1 MTTLFG
7 TDGVRGVANRDLTP
21 ELVYRL
27 GRAAA
32 IQLSPGVSRPRIL
45 VGRDTRISGDLLEA
59 ALVSGI
65 LSAGADVLA
74 VGVVSTPGIAFLTRH
89 MNAAG
94 GAVISA
100 SHNPVE
106 DNGLKLFSRNG
117 HKLTVEAETAVSD
130 LALRERDDLP
140 RPTGAGVGRLH
151 PAPALVE
158 QYLDYLVRSTP
169 VRLDG
174 MRIVVDAG
182 NGATYRLAP
191 ELLER
196 VGARVTLLNAD
207 PDGLNINVGC
217 GSTHPAGLM
226 QAVRE
231 TGAVAGIAYDG
242 DGDRAIAADEHGREV
257 DGDQILAACGLHLL
271 DQDRLPGRA
280 IVGTV
285 MTNLGLEVAFRS
297 AGGRV
302 LRTPVG
308 DRHILEAMVREELVL
323 GGEQSGHIIF
333 LDAATTGDGLLTTL
347 RLLAVMV
354 ESGWPLSRLAARM
367 VKYPQ
372 ILVNVPARPVDSL
385 ESNAGLARMVGAA
398 RGRLGPNG
406 RVVLRPSGTEPVV
419 RVMAEGEDS
428 ELVETVAREIAA
440 YIAREFGG
448 PGA

>member
-1 MTTLFG
+1 MTNLFG

-27 GRAAA
+27 GRAAVLELA
-32 IQLSPGVSRPRIL
+32 PGVSRPRIL
-45 VGRDTRISGDLLEA
+45 VGRDTRISGDLIEA

-65 LSAGADVLA
+65 LSAGADALA

-89 MNAAG
+89 VGGDG

-106 DNGLKLFSRNG
+106 DNGVKFFSRHG
-117 HKLTVEAETAVSD
+117 YKLTVDVEQAISD
-130 LALRERDDLP
+130 LALAERDDLP

-151 PAPALVE
+151 PATGLVD
-158 QYLDYLVRSTP
+158 QYLEYLVRSAT

-174 MRIVVDAG
+174 MRIAVDAG

-191 ELLER
+191 ELLGR
-196 VGARVTLLNAD
+196 LGAHVILLNAD
-207 PDGLNINVGC
+207 PDGENINVDC
-217 GSTHPAGLM
+217 GSTHPAGLLK
-226 QAVRE
+226 AVLE
-231 TGAVAGIAYDG
+231 IGADVGIAYDG
-242 DGDRAIAADEHGREV
+242 DGDRAIAVDERGREV
-257 DGDQILAACGLHLL
+257 DGDQILAVCGLHLL
-271 DQDRLPGRA
+271 DRDRLPGRSV
-280 IVGTV
+280 VGTV
-285 MTNLGLEVAFRS
+285 MSNLGLEVAFRS

-302 LRTPVG
+302 IRTPVG
-308 DRHILEAMVREELVL
+308 DRHILEAMVREDLIL

-372 ILVNVPARPVDSL
+372 ALVNVTAHPAAPL
-385 ESNAGLARMVGAA
+385 ENHPGLARLVQTA
-398 RGRLGPNG
+398 RSRLGPNA

-428 ELVETVAREIAA
+428 ELVETVVGEIAA
-440 YIAREFGG
+440 YIAREFGDPG
-448 PGA
+448 P

>member
-1 MTTLFG
+1 
-7 TDGVRGVANRDLTP
+7 VANQDLTP

-32 IQLSPGVSRPRIL
+32 RQLGSGVDRPRIL

-59 ALVSGI
+59 ALVSGL

-74 VGVVSTPGIAFLTRH
+74 VGVVSTPGVAFLTRRLE
-89 MNAAG
+89 AEG

-106 DNGLKLFSRNG
+106 DNGVKLFSRNG
-117 HKLTVEAETAVSD
+117 YKLTVDAEAAISD
-130 LALRERDDLP
+130 LALREDDDHP

-151 PAPALVE
+151 PATTLVE
-158 QYLDYLVRSTP
+158 QYLDYLARSTP

-174 MRIVVDAG
+174 MRVVVDVG

-191 ELLER
+191 ELLQR
-196 VGARVTLLNAD
+196 LGARVTVLNAN

-217 GSTHPAGLM
+217 GSTHPAGLL

-231 TGAVAGIAYDG
+231 AGADAGVAYDG
-242 DGDRAIAADEHGREV
+242 DGDRAIAADEYGQEV

-285 MTNLGLEVAFRS
+285 MTNLGLELAFRS
-297 AGGRV
+297 AGARV
-302 LRTPVG
+302 IRTPVG
-308 DRHILEAMVREELVL
+308 DRHVLEAMVREDLVL

-372 ILVNVPARPVDSL
+372 ILVNVPARPVVSL
-385 ESNAGLARMVGAA
+385 ESHPGLTALVRAA
-398 RGRLGPNG
+398 RSRLGSNGRL
-406 RVVLRPSGTEPVV
+406 VLRPSGTEPVV
-419 RVMAEGEDS
+419 RVMAEGEDP
-428 ELVETVAREIAA
+428 ELVEAVAREIAA
-440 YIAREFGG
+440 YVGREFGG
-448 PGA
+448 PGAQEEGVKPGD

>member
-1 MTTLFG
+1 MASLFG

-32 IQLSPGVSRPRIL
+32 FRLASGTGRPQIL

-65 LSAGADVLA
+65 LSAGADVMA
-74 VGVVSTPGIAFLTRH
+74 VGVVSTPGIAFLTRDLG
-89 MNAAG
+89 ADG
-94 GAVISA
+94 GVVISA

-106 DNGLKLFSRNG
+106 DNGLKLFSRSG
-117 HKLTVEAETAVSD
+117 HKLTVEAEEAIAD
-130 LALRERDDLP
+130 LALGEGDDLP
-140 RPTGAGVGRLH
+140 RPTGAAVGRLH
-151 PAPALVE
+151 AAPGLADR
-158 QYLDYLVRSTP
+158 YLDYLARSAT
-169 VRLDG
+169 VRLEG

-191 ELLER
+191 ALLER
-196 VGARVTLLNAD
+196 LGARVTLLNAS

-226 QAVRE
+226 KAVSE
-231 TGAVAGIAYDG
+231 TGADAGIAYDG
-242 DGDRAIAADEHGREV
+242 DGDRAIAADETGRAV

-271 DQDRLPGRA
+271 DQDRLPGRTV
-280 IVGTV
+280 VGTV
-285 MTNLGLEVAFRS
+285 MTNLGLELAFRA

-302 LRTPVG
+302 IRTPVG
-308 DRHILEAMVREELVL
+308 DRHILEALMREGLIL

-354 ESGWPLSRLAARM
+354 ESGWPLSRLASRM

-372 ILVNVPARPVDSL
+372 ALANVPARPAVSL
-385 ESNAGLARMVGAA
+385 ESHPGLTGLVRAA
-398 RGRLGPNG
+398 QSRLGQYG

-428 ELVETVAREIAA
+428 ELVETITREIAA
-440 YIAREFGG
+440 YIAREFGNAG
-448 PGA
+448 R